1 MSSTTTL
8 VYSHL
13 RWEFDRQ
20 RAQHVLSRLAE
31 TRRILFVEEPVGGAG
46 VDSWERVEI
55 CKNLT
60 VYRPHLCGP
69 VHGFDPSV
77 QDRLASLLVSL
88 ASFEGVGRHTAWL
101 LTPMAYPAARTLAP
115 DVIVY
120 DCIDE
125 LAGFRD
131 APPQLAEFEARL
143 LRQAD
148 LVLTAGP
155 SLYRAK
161 KDRHPNVHC
170 FPNSVEVSHFRRGRA
185 GQPVAMEY
193 NDMPRPRLGFCGV
206 IDERID
212 LALVAAVAGAH
223 PEWQISMVGPV
234 VGIAAE
240 ELPQA
245 PNLHF
250 LGARLYAELPRHY
263 AAWDVSLLPYALNE
277 ATRFICPTRTLEA
290 MAAEHP
296 IVSTPIRDVA
306 IPYEDIVRLGAG
318 PAGFIRACEDAVASG
333 PVDRAQRA
341 ERMRTI
347 LAHTSWDH
355 TVRRM
360 EEQVRHVEERFT
372 HYGRTLELTIG
383 SLLRARNASA
393 GHSAGH
399 SAAS

>member
-1 MSSTTTL
+1 MSSPATL

-13 RWEFDRQ
+13 GWEFDRQ
-20 RAQHVLSRLAE
+20 RPQHVLSRLAE
-31 TRRILFVEEPVGGAG
+31 TRRILFIEEPVGGAEE
-46 VDSWERVEI
+46 DSWERFEI
-55 CKNLT
+55 CRNLT
-60 VYRPHLCGP
+60 VYRPRLHGP
-69 VHGFDPSV
+69 VRGFDPAV
-77 QDRLASLLVSL
+77 HDRLESLLEGL
-88 ASFEGVGRHTAWL
+88 AGREGVGRHTAWL
-101 LTPMAYPAARTLAP
+101 LTPMAYPPARTLAP
-115 DVIVY
+115 EVIVY

-125 LAGFRD
+125 LASFRD
-131 APPQLAEFEARL
+131 APPELAEFEARL

-170 FPNSVEVSHFRRGRA
+170 FPNSVEVGHFRRGRT
-185 GQPVAMEY
+185 GQPVAPEY
-193 NDMPRPRLGFCGV
+193 NDAPRPRLGFCGV
-206 IDERID
+206 IDPQVD

-223 PEWQISMVGPV
+223 PEWQVYMVGPV
-234 VGIAAE
+234 AGRAAE

-245 PNLHF
+245 ANLHY
-250 LGARLYAELPRHY
+250 LGARPYADLPRHY

-277 ATRFICPTRTLEA
+277 ATRYLCPTRTLET

-306 IPYEDIVRLGAG
+306 VPYEDIVRLGEG
-318 PAGFIRACEDAVASG
+318 PAGFIRACEEAVASG

-360 EEQVRHVEERFT
+360 EEQVRHVEERLT
-372 HYGRTLELTIG
+372 QYGRTLELTIG
-383 SLLRARNASA
+383 SLLRARNA
-393 GHSAGH
+393 
-399 SAAS
+399 